1 MKFQILDVLNNEI
14 DAASVEL
21 WLGDR
26 DFLNFFIDIHGR
38 LHNV

>member
-21 WLGDR
+21 QLGDI
-26 DFLNFFIDIHGR
+26 DFFKFFYR
-38 LHNV
+38 YSWPSS